1 MQDLKA
7 AAVDAA
13 AMTPVLPNL
22 SIVVPTY
29 NEAANVPLLI
39 AKLEDAL
46 AGHSWEIVFV
56 DDDSADDTSGAVA
69 RAGADKPYIRC
80 IRRIGRR
87 GLSSA
92 VIEGA
97 LSCDSPYIAVMDAD
111 LQHDERILP
120 DMLRMLNRGDV
131 DLAIG
136 SRYVGGGGVGE
147 WSRMRQGLSRFATV
161 LSRLVVSAALR
172 DPMSGYFMM
181 RRGAFH
187 AALSHLSGRG
197 YKIMLDLLASSPQP
211 LRFVEVPYEFQPRLH
226 GESKLSLRV
235 LYEYAVMIFR
245 KRLERAFASRAR
257 APAAS
262 R

>member
-7 AAVDAA
+7 PGADGA
-13 AMTPVLPNL
+13 AMTPVMPNL

-29 NEAANVPLLI
+29 NEATNVPLLI
-39 AKLEDAL
+39 AKLEEAL
-46 AGHSWEIVFV
+46 AGHAWEIVFV
-56 DDDSADDTSGAVA
+56 DDDSADDTSGVVA
-69 RAGADKPYIRC
+69 RVGMEKPHIRC

-97 LSCDSPYIAVMDAD
+97 LSCEAPFIAVMDAD

-120 DMLRMLNRGDV
+120 DMLRLLNRGDV

-147 WSRMRQGLSRFATV
+147 WSRIRQGLSWVATV
-161 LSRLVVSAALR
+161 LSRLIVSAALR
-172 DPMSGYFMM
+172 DPMSGFFMV
-181 RRGAFH
+181 RRVSFLT
-187 AALSHLSGRG
+187 ALSHLSGRG

-226 GESKLSLRV
+226 GESKLSARV
-235 LYEYAVMIFR
+235 LYEYAAMIVR
-245 KRLERAFASRAR
+245 KKLQRA
-257 APAAS
+257 
-262 R
+262 